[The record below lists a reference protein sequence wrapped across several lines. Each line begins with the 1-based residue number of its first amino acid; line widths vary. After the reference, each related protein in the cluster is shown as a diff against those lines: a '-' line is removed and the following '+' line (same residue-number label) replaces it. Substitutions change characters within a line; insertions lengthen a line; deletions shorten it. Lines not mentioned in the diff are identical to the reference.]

1 MAKVKKKRKRL
12 RIKRFLI
19 FLLILGIF
27 GIAIYSLL
35 GVSIN
40 HITVKGNK
48 VLEDQEVISLSRLSS
63 HSSFLKTNTFAVRRK
78 LLKYP
83 LIKEAKVHRKL
94 WNNIEIS
101 IKEKKILYYD
111 EISKSVVLED
121 KQKIQGYE
129 DLVPTLVGEIPSD
142 KHSAF
147 IKQMN
152 KIDDSILRE
161 VSEIYYKPTEF
172 DNDRFLLAMDD
183 GNYVY
188 LTLTKF
194 KHLNYYDEML
204 PEFNGKKGILY
215 LDSGNTFQI
224 QE

>member
-1 MAKVKKKRKRL
+1 MAKVRKKRKRL

-19 FLLILGIF
+19 FLCIL
-27 GIAIYSLL
+27 SLFVVAFYFL
-35 GVSIN
+35 LNVSIN
-40 HITVKGNK
+40 HITVSGNK
-48 VLEDQEVISLSRLSS
+48 VLEEQEVLSLSRLTT
-63 HSSFLKTNTFAVRRK
+63 HDSFLKVNTFSVKKK

-83 LIKEAKVHRKL
+83 LIKDVKIKRKL
-94 WNNIEIS
+94 PNNIEII
-101 IKEKKILYYD
+101 IKEKKMLYYV
-111 EISKSVVLED
+111 ESENYVVLED
-121 KQKIQGYE
+121 KTKIQGFG
-129 DLVPTLVGEIPSD
+129 DLVPTLVGEVPSN
-142 KHSAF
+142 KYSSF

-152 KIDDSILRE
+152 KINDSILRE
-161 VSEIYYKPTEF
+161 VSEIYYKPTEL
-172 DNDRFLLAMDD
+172 DEDRFLLAMDD

>member
-1 MAKVKKKRKRL
+1 MAKVRKKRKKL
-12 RIKRFLI
+12 RVKRFLI
-19 FLLILGIF
+19 FLLILGVF
-27 GIAIYSLL
+27 FVSIYFLL

-40 HITVKGNK
+40 HITVKGNH

-63 HSSFLKTNTFAVRRK
+63 HSSFLKTNSFSVKKK

-83 LIKEAKVHRKL
+83 LIKTAKVHKKL
-94 WNNIEIS
+94 WNNIEIEV
-101 IKEKKILYYD
+101 KEKKLLYY
-111 EISKSVVLED
+111 EENSNSVVLED
-121 KQKIQGYE
+121 KQKIQGYG
-129 DLVPTLVGEIPSD
+129 DLVPALVGEIPTEKYS
-142 KHSAF
+142 SF
-147 IKQMN
+147 VKQMN

-172 DNDRFLLAMDD
+172 DKDRFLLSMDD

-194 KHLNYYDEML
+194 KNLNYYDEML
-204 PEFNGKKGILY
+204 PEFNQKKGILY